1 MCPSVDSIVTK
12 PNTGTEQRSVSH
24 NASVLLF
31 HSAFIFRCSI
41 PGETI
46 GESWGVSFS
55 FSALAFFVAFGL
67 VLCFRF
73 FPAETVWPACC
84 CLPFIPTLGRIPWID
99 SECLKYLRNIFR
111 RNPNVTSPS
120 TLVDPG
126 MFSVVINRVRVR
138 ICLRDLIC
146 SLNAT
151 IVKRC
156 GSL

>member
-99 SECLKYLRNIFR
+99 LRVSQIFEIYLRGIR
-111 RNPNVTSPS
+111 MLRLLLLLLILECSVLLS
-120 TLVDPG
+120 TGYVCV
-126 MFSVVINRVRVR
+126 SVCVILYVR
-138 ICLRDLIC
+138 
-146 SLNAT
+146 
-151 IVKRC
+151 
-156 GSL
+156 